1 MANTAPISLV
11 KIGGSTMGSND
22 TSLRDVVN
30 LKMSGTKVVLV
41 HGGGPLITSWIT
53 KMGITPRFLDG
64 LRVTDEPSLEIATA
78 VLCGLINKQLV
89 SQLTFLGGK
98 SVGLSG
104 ADAGLIQGTVTD
116 ANLGYVAGSVDIDAN
131 PIHQLLSLGYIP
143 VIAPVAVD
151 PSNQNQLLNVNAD
164 TVAGAIARAIGA
176 DNLIFL
182 TDVDG
187 ILDTNG
193 SLIQEID
200 RRSATNL
207 IEKGIVNGGMI
218 PKLNACIEAAD
229 AGAQAYIVNG
239 TNAGA
244 IPGCL
249 DGTTVG
255 TSVRSR

>member
-11 KIGGSTMGSND
+11 KIGGSTMGSDD

-30 LKMSGTKVVLV
+30 LTTSGTKAVLV
-41 HGGGPLITSWIT
+41 HGGGPMITSWIT

-64 LRVTDEPSLEIATA
+64 LRVTDEASLEIATS

-89 SQLTFLGGK
+89 AELTSLGGNP
-98 SVGLSG
+98 VGLSG
-104 ADAGLIQGTVTD
+104 ADAQLIQGTITD
-116 ANLGYVAGSVDIDAN
+116 TNLGYVAGSVKIDPN
-131 PIHQLLSLGYIP
+131 LVHQLLTLGYLP

-151 PSNQNQLLNVNAD
+151 PLNQHQLLNVNAD
-164 TVAGAIARAIGA
+164 TVAGTMASAINA

-187 ILDTNG
+187 VLDTDG

-200 RRSATNL
+200 RHRAPIL
-207 IEKGIVNGGMI
+207 IQEGIVNGGMI
-218 PKLNACIEAAD
+218 PKLNACVEAVN

-239 TNAGA
+239 TNAEA
-244 IPGCL
+244 IPRCL
-249 DGTTVG
+249 DGTMTG
-255 TSVRSR
+255 TRVV